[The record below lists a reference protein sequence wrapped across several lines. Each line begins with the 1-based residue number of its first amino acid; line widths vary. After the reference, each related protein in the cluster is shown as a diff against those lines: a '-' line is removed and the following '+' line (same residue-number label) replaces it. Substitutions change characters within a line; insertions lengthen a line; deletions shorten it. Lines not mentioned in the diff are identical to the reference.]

1 MRWHDYLNCCFLFN
15 GCKILSLLLGC
26 TQFVSRATYYRH
38 LTPGVCPGNV
48 NEDPNGVHVISDDVD
63 ERDDTYMYTD
73 SDLPTSLK
81 RFLQRIMK
89 ANRQFATTMMMMKL
103 NYIIADGFDSE

>member
-1 MRWHDYLNCCFLFN
+1 MAAKSYHFC
-15 GCKILSLLLGC
+15 SGC

-81 RFLQRIMK
+81 RSL
-89 ANRQFATTMMMMKL
+89 
-103 NYIIADGFDSE
+103 